1 MANTDTSLK
10 AVGPAAAQLKQ
21 KHSALEKTQ
30 ISALRNVGGSV
41 SLRPG
46 VVNGDVSKKMTNIN
60 ATQRSAM
67 ELGADISAKMEVAGA
82 FSKTAEQVIRPSVVS
97 TALDKKRLEDRYPS
111 TDKDLG
117 IAKNRN
123 PTTFRK
129 SPSEK
134 IKERKEELVGFE
146 DFNYA
151 GLSFPNDLQTQASTF
166 VQLEFHKYDRSS
178 PFAEGSIAPTINIFL
193 PLPENFAIGY
203 NIKYDERDT
212 GILGEVMKSKAGRD
226 AVKGYSTGGIGG
238 AMSAIEQNVAGA
250 TSEDTAQAISE
261 VASRAAFAALNSA
274 SETVGGL
281 AGRLAGEIPNP
292 HPTVFFKGLD
302 LRQFTWTWK
311 FVPRNEAEANNL
323 KVILFLIR
331 KFILPTNT
339 GGFLQ
344 YPQMIKPK
352 VKDKSGQDILLYG
365 SFKRSVVKEFL
376 VNYTGEGTSAFFH
389 DGTPVAMNVQMT
401 FQEVEMYTASDA

>member
-1 MANTDTSLK
+1 MANTDTSLNG
-10 AVGPAAAQLKQ
+10 VGPAAAQLKQ
-21 KHSALEKTQ
+21 KLTSLEKTQ
-30 ISALRNVGGSV
+30 ISSLKNMGTGV

-46 VVNGDVSKKMTNIN
+46 VVGGDVSKQMKHIN
-60 ATQRSAM
+60 ATQRSMM
-67 ELGADISAKMEVAGA
+67 ELGTDLSAKLEVSGA
-82 FSKTAEQVIRPSVVS
+82 FAKTAEEAIRPSVTS
-97 TALDKKRLEDRYPS
+97 TALDKTPLIERYPS

-123 PTTFRK
+123 PKTFRK
-129 SPSEK
+129 SPTEK
-134 IKERKEELVGFE
+134 IKEKKEELVGFE

-151 GLSFPNDLQTQASTF
+151 GLSFPADLQKMASTF

-178 PFAEGSIAPTINIFL
+178 PFAEGSIAPAMNIFF

-203 NIKYDERDT
+203 NVKYDERDT

-226 AVKGYSTGGIGG
+226 AIKAGNVGGIGG
-238 AMSAIEQNVAGA
+238 AVDSIAQNISGSTSADA
-250 TSEDTAQAISE
+250 AQAISA
-261 VASRAAFAALNSA
+261 VAERAAFAALNSA

-292 HPTVFFKGLD
+292 HPTVFFKGLE

-311 FVPRNEAEANNL
+311 FVPRNEAEAELL
-323 KVILFLIR
+323 KVALFLIR
-331 KFILPTNT
+331 KFILPANID
-339 GGFLQ
+339 GFLK
-344 YPQMIKPK
+344 YPYMIKPK
-352 VKDKSGQDILLYG
+352 VKDEKGGDILLYG

-389 DGTPVAMNVQMT
+389 DGMPVAMNVQMT